1 MHRKAVQKE
10 LGDNECSTQVMRV
23 LALLVESGA
32 AYCVL
37 WVRVPI
43 VFFTTR
49 RCADARR
56 AIALRAHHQ
65 HRTQLPNRDASLA
78 PHL

>member
-37 WVRVPI
+37 WVRSPLFSSRYRGVL
-43 VFFTTR
+43 T
-49 RCADARR
+49 
-56 AIALRAHHQ
+56 
-65 HRTQLPNRDASLA
+65 RDAL
-78 PHL
+78 